1 MVDNPLRRKTL
12 IDLAQKELNWKS
24 IIMFDEGLEIT
35 REYFQKKLKSGKS

>member
-1 MVDNPLRRKTL
+1 MPDNPLRIKPL

-24 IIMFDEGLEIT
+24 TIMFEQGLEIT